1 MICRA
6 ESENRR
12 LCPYGQA
19 AEHGS
24 ARKNTHILNVFIRR
38 KHKMKKYIALAL
50 ATLMAVLCFA
60 SCGKKDN
67 EPTDNAAPSV
77 SDTTEATTVA

>member
-1 MICRA
+1 M
-6 ESENRR
+6 
-12 LCPYGQA
+12 LK
-19 AEHGS
+19 
-24 ARKNTHILNVFIRR
+24 ARTGGYARTTAPQEKNTHILNVFIRR

-77 SDTTEATTVA
+77 SDTTEATTAA